1 MTDASTAPAIEL
13 IRSTIHD
20 CRARLQQAGARD
32 EALAEFVPARRVL
45 RLFTRESRMIPIGR
59 AWPLGVFL
67 LTADATLF
75 AAGSTTR
82 AVPAGYPGYQSI
94 SAEQRREFR
103 AAAARGPFSQG
114 ETVAFDAVAIDLQ
127 EDALTRSNGPL
138 FIRDGRP
145 LVRWSR
151 SAPDAAAR
159 PFEEYLTERTDLLIR
174 PPDGT

>member
-1 MTDASTAPAIEL
+1 MTEPRDAAAIEL
-13 IRSTIHD
+13 IRATIRD
-20 CRARLQQAGARD
+20 CLTRLQETGARD

-45 RLFTRESRMIPIGR
+45 RLFTRESRMTPIGR

-67 LTADATLF
+67 LDAEATLY

-82 AVPAGYPGYQSI
+82 AVPAGYPGHQSV

-103 AAAARGPFSQG
+103 AAAARGPFAPG
-114 ETVAFDAVAIDLQ
+114 ETIDFDAVAIELRP
-127 EDALTRSNGPL
+127 EALTESRGPL

-151 SAPDAAAR
+151 SAPDTAAR
-159 PFEEYLTERTDLLIR
+159 PFEEYLTERTELLIK
-174 PPDGT
+174 PPDGA